1 MGKYALLLV
10 FAAATALTVMSA
22 QNNGTAQSSS
32 AERGER
38 QGVVLARQI
47 ARSVFNDGIS
57 EVERTFGTITDEVE
71 EGTHE
76 QGTYRLQYDATTAA
90 GGKTVDVTAEGTYEE
105 HTYQIQATVRKD
117 TTVSSVFNAITA
129 STPVDFTV
137 KGGGCSGGPCVSGL
151 DAGERVDRHGITLP
165 NGESAE
171 AVCDEFHSGGYDSDT
186 ETNVEGRGG
195 GCDVQVRTSAHD
207 DWVEDEMDKMDDTIQ
222 DAIANAN
229 PDVTECTG
237 CDLKDF
243 DDSEN
248 DGILYVT
255 DGEFTI
261 SGDRQ
266 WNGLVFVAN
275 GGKIRFNGGGDA
287 RNINGGLVLQDWA
300 TYEQG
305 KEKKDDDEFTMN
317 GGNAV
322 KFNSDQLLKYIDT
335 LPSIE
340 STTTVVT
347 DRSSRLLQSGE

>member
-1 MGKYALLLV
+1 MGKYAILVV
-10 FAAATALTVMSA
+10 FAAAAGLAFLNA
-22 QNNGTAQSSS
+22 QNNGTAQSAS
-32 AERGER
+32 AERSER

-47 ARSVFNDGIS
+47 ARSVYNDGIS
-57 EVERTFGTITDEVE
+57 EVQRTFDSVGDKTDE
-71 EGTHE
+71 GDHE
-76 QGTYRLQYDATTAA
+76 HGTYWLQFDAESTAN
-90 GGKTVDVTAEGTYEE
+90 GKIVDVTAKGTYGEY
-105 HTYQIQATVRKD
+105 TYQIQSTVRKD

-129 STPVDFTV
+129 STPVDFSV
-137 KGGGCSGGPCVSGL
+137 QGGGCSGGPCVSGL
-151 DAGERVDRHGITLP
+151 DAGGRTDRHGITLP
-165 NGESAE
+165 NGEDPD
-171 AVCDEFHSGGYDSDT
+171 AVCDEFHSGDYDPSKDS
-186 ETNVEGRGG
+186 NVEGTTG

-207 DWVEDEMDKMDDTIQ
+207 DWVENQMDEMDATIQ
-222 DAIANAN
+222 DAIADGN

-255 DGEFTI
+255 DGEFTV

-266 WNGLVFVAN
+266 WSGLVFVAN
-275 GGKIRFNGGGDA
+275 GGTIRFNGGGDT

-300 TYEQG
+300 TYEQ
-305 KEKKDDDEFTMN
+305 EDSDDDEFSMN

-322 KFNSDQLLKYIDT
+322 KFNSDELLKYIDT

-347 DRSSRLLQSGE
+347 DRSSQLLHGGE

>member
-10 FAAATALTVMSA
+10 FAAAAGLAALSA
-22 QNNGTAQSSS
+22 QNGGTAQSAS
-32 AERGER
+32 AERSER
-38 QGVVLARQI
+38 QGVVIARQI

-57 EVERTFGTITDEVE
+57 EVERTFETITDAVE
-71 EGTHE
+71 EGAHE
-76 QGTYRLQYDATTAA
+76 QGTYRLQFDAASTAA
-90 GGKTVDVTAEGTYEE
+90 GKTVDVTAEGTYGE

-151 DAGERVDRHGITLP
+151 DAGGRVDRHGITLP

-186 ETNVEGRGG
+186 ETNVEGRSG

-207 DWVEDEMDKMDDTIQ
+207 DWVEDQMDQMDNTIQ
-222 DAIANAN
+222 NAIAAGN

-237 CDLKDF
+237 CDLKNF
-243 DDSEN
+243 DDSGN

-255 DGEFTI
+255 DGEFTVN
-261 SGDRQ
+261 GDRQ

-305 KEKKDDDEFTMN
+305 NKDDDEFTMN

-322 KFNSDQLLKYIDT
+322 KFNSDELLKYIDT

-347 DRSSRLLQSGE
+347 DRSSRLLQNGG

>member
-1 MGKYALLLV
+1 MGKYIILIV
-10 FAAATALTVMSA
+10 FAAAAGLAALGAESNSSA
-22 QNNGTAQSSS
+22 QDSS
-32 AERGER
+32 AERSER

-47 ARSVFNDGIS
+47 ARSVFNDGVS
-57 EVERTFGTITDEVE
+57 EVQRTFDTVGDKVE

-76 QGTYRLQYDATTAA
+76 QGTYRLQLDAASTT
-90 GGKTVDVTAEGTYEE
+90 GGKTVDLTAEGTYGE

-117 TTVSSVFNAITA
+117 TTVSSVFNAVTA
-129 STPVDFTV
+129 STPVNFSV
-137 KGGGCSGGPCVSGL
+137 QGGGCSGGPCVSGL
-151 DAGERVDRHGITLP
+151 DAGGRTDRHGITLP
-165 NGESAE
+165 HGEDAE
-171 AVCDEFHSGGYDSDT
+171 AVCDEFHGGGYDSST
-186 ETNVEGRGG
+186 ATNVEGTSG

-207 DWVEDEMDKMDDTIQ
+207 DWVENQMDQMSQTIQ
-222 DAIANAN
+222 DAIADGN

-237 CDLKDF
+237 CDLKNF
-243 DDSEN
+243 SDSQN

-255 DGEFTI
+255 NGEFTV

-275 GGKIRFNGGGDA
+275 GGTIRFNGGGDS

-300 TYEQG
+300 TYEQ
-305 KEKKDDDEFTMN
+305 KNKDDEFSMN

-322 KFNSDQLLKYIDT
+322 QFNSDQLLKYIDT

-347 DRSSRLLQSGE
+347 DRTSRLLQKGE